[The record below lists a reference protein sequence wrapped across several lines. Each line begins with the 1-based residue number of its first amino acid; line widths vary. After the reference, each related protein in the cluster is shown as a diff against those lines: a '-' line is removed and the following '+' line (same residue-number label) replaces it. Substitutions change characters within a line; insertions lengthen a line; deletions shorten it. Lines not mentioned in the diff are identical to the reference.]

1 MTEQK
6 SNVDESSNSPVS
18 KRKKHHSTP
27 SDDKRQHLTTISNTS
42 LETGVVL
49 NGPEPLLQLQAPTAD
64 QQLSKYSTTFIIMS
78 NI

>member
-6 SNVDESSNSPVS
+6 SNVDKSSNSPVS

-27 SDDKRQHLTTISNTS
+27 SDDKHQHLTTISNTS
-42 LETGVVL
+42 LETDVVL
-49 NGPEPLLQLQAPTAD
+49 NGPEPLLQWQAPTVD
-64 QQLSKYSTTFIIMS
+64 QQLSKYGTTYIIMS